1 MKRETAYT
9 SGIFGVFTI
18 GLLRLLL
25 YPYLYRSGVGNIV
38 FYILSSM
45 VFILVFFVSAF
56 LLESKK
62 TILPYYSKE
71 LSFLLIILFVL
82 WFVGMVLTEPTL
94 EFFDL
99 QYCLRQRI
107 PHIFY
112 FPVLFLTAIP
122 VFFVALYIHKKNKIM
137 RIVVS
142 ILLAGLQG
150 CVLFA
155 PNIIHDRGGTI
166 YHIHAYTN
174 SILNAADFVP
184 FDKANIS
191 IYGHYSIFYAIPVK
205 IMRLAGIPDII
216 SVVFITSILGF
227 GVFLLLY
234 YCLGKII
241 KRDGIYYLSVISISY
256 ISFYHFLAGQYYQL
270 IPHRLFPVALTL
282 FAVVHLFTKEKRN
295 HVLLWIITVF
305 SYIWNFETGV
315 VGSIVVA
322 FAVVLSEWQKKE
334 NRKII
339 PAVFEGIGLVFG
351 SFAAAFCLTNIYN
364 LIVGGR
370 FIGFWDFLYPLGN
383 NNTDA
388 IGNNVD
394 IIGTGSTSVD
404 YSVGALELML
414 PDIFGFCFLEIGV
427 FMIAL
432 CYSIICWIR
441 KKHTSY
447 TAFLFLVSLLGLG
460 LFPYYCNRAAVNNI
474 SITHIPFVIL
484 IAMLMQKAAGE
495 VTGIKGNAL
504 KMNLTVSICGS
515 VILSF
520 FLLGTFTGIPLT
532 IGNRME
538 TSWKYSVFKDFCAE
552 FAETVPEETVAM
564 GVGLPEIYSVI
575 HRSPGIYVGD
585 WCNYELNETI
595 QERAHEKLSETDS
608 VVTDTISQVSRSLND
623 DEWIKVENIGGEYT
637 YYVKIKNPEE
647 GKEKAIIKYATDN
660 NLSKQELLNIVF
672 LNYAGGYP
680 DQETQET
687 LLEYFADCNDYE
699 VITKTVVQ
707 LIWEMTEE

>member
-1 MKRETAYT
+1 M
-9 SGIFGVFTI
+9 
-18 GLLRLLL
+18 
-25 YPYLYRSGVGNIV
+25 
-38 FYILSSM
+38 
-45 VFILVFFVSAF
+45 
-56 LLESKK
+56 
-62 TILPYYSKE
+62 
-71 LSFLLIILFVL
+71 
-82 WFVGMVLTEPTL
+82 
-94 EFFDL
+94 
-99 QYCLRQRI
+99 
-107 PHIFY
+107 
-112 FPVLFLTAIP
+112 
-122 VFFVALYIHKKNKIM
+122 
-137 RIVVS
+137 
-142 ILLAGLQG
+142 
-150 CVLFA
+150 
-155 PNIIHDRGGTI
+155 
-166 YHIHAYTN
+166 
-174 SILNAADFVP
+174 
-184 FDKANIS
+184 
-191 IYGHYSIFYAIPVK
+191 
-205 IMRLAGIPDII
+205 
-216 SVVFITSILGF
+216 
-227 GVFLLLY
+227 
-234 YCLGKII
+234 
-241 KRDGIYYLSVISISY
+241 
-256 ISFYHFLAGQYYQL
+256 
-270 IPHRLFPVALTL
+270 
-282 FAVVHLFTKEKRN
+282 
-295 HVLLWIITVF
+295 
-305 SYIWNFETGV
+305 
-315 VGSIVVA
+315 GSIVVA

-552 FAETVPEETVAM
+552 FTETVPEETVAM
-564 GVGLPEIYSVI
+564 GVGLPEIYSGLV
-575 HRSPGIYVGD
+575 
-585 WCNYELNETI
+585 
-595 QERAHEKLSETDS
+595 
-608 VVTDTISQVSRSLND
+608 
-623 DEWIKVENIGGEYT
+623 
-637 YYVKIKNPEE
+637 
-647 GKEKAIIKYATDN
+647 
-660 NLSKQELLNIVF
+660 
-672 LNYAGGYP
+672 
-680 DQETQET
+680 
-687 LLEYFADCNDYE
+687 
-699 VITKTVVQ
+699 
-707 LIWEMTEE
+707 